1 MKRNSHDS
9 QAHEA
14 ELKRFEENLRR
25 YQQAVFTYLG
35 RMGFSQAEAEDIAQ
49 EAFLRSWRSRDQY
62 SSERGAW
69 STWLFRITRNAALN
83 ALELR
88 RKSRVSCD
96 TETILQAS
104 DGSRA
109 SDETEQ
115 RERNL
120 AIKTAMAALSVED
133 RDVLSM
139 AYVSGLSAEQAA
151 SVCGC
156 QPGTYRTRLSRAR
169 ERFLKQ
175 LEHTL

>member
-14 ELKRFEENLRR
+14 ELRRFEDNLRR
-25 YQQAVFTYLG
+25 YQQAVFAYLG

-62 SSERGAW
+62 NSDRGAW
-69 STWLFRITRNAALN
+69 STWLFRITRNVALN
-83 ALELR
+83 ALELQR
-88 RKSRVSCD
+88 NNRISSD

-109 SDETEQ
+109 SDATEQ
-115 RERNL
+115 RDRDL
-120 AIKTAMAALSVED
+120 AIKTAMAALSLED

-139 AYVSGLSAEQAA
+139 AYVRGLSTEQAA

-156 QPGTYRTRLSRAR
+156 KAGTYRTRLSRAR

-175 LEHTL
+175 LEHSI